1 MGFVMT
7 GYIYVLK
14 AENGHIKFGFTKT
27 PDRRISG
34 LKSSNGGAIEVL
46 HIIPGTLAQERHI
59 HNTLKPHAVR
69 GEWYHDTDEVRAF
82 IGLVSRNE
90 LPDIEHWRA
99 GERELS
105 QDIRDCMRAA
115 QTIVACGSVFGL
127 CGHKE
132 IAKHFNLPLRP
143 LFKFLYRPCEPMMG
157 EYLALMH
164 GCVVAGAAA
173 KKHLD
178 ETTAFASEILADH
191 EAGLKRVAEASARLA
206 VLEAELAA

>member
-1 MGFVMT
+1 MT
-7 GYIYVLK
+7 GYVYVLK

-34 LKSSNGGAIEVL
+34 LKNSNGGAIEVL
-46 HIIPGTLAQERHI
+46 HVIPGTLAQERHI

-115 QTIVACGSVFGL
+115 QTIVACGAVFGL

-132 IAKHFNLPLRP
+132 IAKHFNIPLRP
-143 LFKFLYRPCEPMMG
+143 LFKFLYRPTEPMMG
-157 EYLALMH
+157 EYLALMN
-164 GCVVAGAAA
+164 GCVSAAVEA
-173 KKHLD
+173 KRRLD
-178 ETTAFASEILADH
+178 EMAAFAAQILTDH
-191 EAGLKRVAEASARLA
+191 DEGLKKTAAMTARLEA
-206 VLEAELAA
+206 LEAKLAA